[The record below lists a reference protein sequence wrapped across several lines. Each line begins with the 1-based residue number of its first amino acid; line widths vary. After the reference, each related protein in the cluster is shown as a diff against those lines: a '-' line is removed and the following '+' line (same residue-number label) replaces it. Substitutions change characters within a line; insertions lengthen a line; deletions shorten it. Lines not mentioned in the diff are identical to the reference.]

1 MASAS
6 ATGPSERSE
15 TVNGVERAVE
25 VLNLF
30 SRATGTLGVTEI
42 SQELGYAKAVV
53 HRILQ
58 AFKAKGYVDVDEQTR
73 RYSLGP
79 NAVFLGLAYL
89 DRLDVRSVARDA
101 LHELSDAT
109 NETATLSIR
118 FGFERVYVDQINPSR
133 DIQMVVSLG
142 KPFPLHAGAS
152 SRAFLAFL
160 PQDEQDAYLST
171 GALAAVTDQT
181 MIDPEQIREEL
192 ARVRL
197 DGFAKSVGESDPGT
211 VAAAAPIFDRDG
223 LCAVMSVCGP
233 RERLEDQLD
242 AAAKKCRELAKRTSA
257 RLGHR

>member
-1 MASAS
+1 MP
-6 ATGPSERSE
+6 GDRSE

-30 SRATGTLGVTEI
+30 SRADGTLGVTEI
-42 SQELGYAKAVV
+42 SLELGYAKAVV

-58 AFKAKGYVDVDEQTR
+58 AFRAKGYVEVDEQTR

-79 NAVFLGLAYL
+79 NAVFLGLSYL

-101 LHELSDAT
+101 LHELSEAT

-118 FGFERVYVDQINPSR
+118 FGDERVYVDQINPSR
-133 DIQMVVSLG
+133 DVQMVVSLG
-142 KPFPLHAGAS
+142 NPFPLHAGAS

-160 PQDEQDAYLST
+160 PTAEQERYLSA
-171 GALAAVTDQT
+171 GPLAAVTDKT
-181 MIDPEQIREEL
+181 MVDPELIRADLVRIREIGL
-192 ARVRL
+192 
-197 DGFAKSVGESDPGT
+197 AKSVGESDPGT

-223 LCAVMSVCGP
+223 ICAVMSVCGP
-233 RERLEDQLD
+233 RERLESQLD
-242 AAAKKCRELAKRTSA
+242 AAALKLRELAKRTSA

>member
-1 MASAS
+1 M
-6 ATGPSERSE
+6 PSERSE

-58 AFKAKGYVDVDEQTR
+58 AFKAKGYVEIDEQTR

-79 NAVFLGLAYL
+79 SAVFLGLSYL

-118 FGFERVYVDQINPSR
+118 FGDERVYVDQVNPSR
-133 DIQMVVSLG
+133 DVQMVVSLG

-160 PQDEQDAYLST
+160 PDAEQERYLTS
-171 GALAAVTDQT
+171 GPLAAVTDQT
-181 MIDPEQIREEL
+181 MVDPDEIREEL
-192 ARVRL
+192 ARIRL
-197 DGFAKSVGESDPGT
+197 AGFAKSVGESDPGT

-223 LCAVMSVCGP
+223 LCAVISVCGP
-233 RERLEDQLD
+233 RERLEPNLD
-242 AAAKKCRELAKRTSA
+242 AAGAKARELAKRTSA

>member
-1 MASAS
+1 M
-6 ATGPSERSE
+6 PSDRSE

-30 SRATGTLGVTEI
+30 SRAPGTLGVTEI
-42 SQELGYAKAVV
+42 SHELGYAKAVV

-58 AFKAKGYVDVDEQTR
+58 AFKAKGYVEVDEQTR

-79 NAVFLGLAYL
+79 NAVFLGLSYL
-89 DRLDVRSVARDA
+89 DRLDVRSVARGA
-101 LHELSDAT
+101 LQELSQET

-118 FGFERVYVDQINPSR
+118 FGDERVYVDQVNPSR
-133 DIQMVVSLG
+133 DVQMVVSLG

-152 SRAFLAFL
+152 SRTFLAFL
-160 PQDEQDAYLST
+160 PPVEQERYLTS
-171 GALAAVTDQT
+171 GPLEAVTDQT
-181 MIDPEQIREEL
+181 MVDPDQIRADL
-192 ARVRL
+192 ARIREL
-197 DGFAKSVGESDPGT
+197 GLARSIGESDPGT

-233 RERLEDQLD
+233 RERLEANLD
-242 AAAKKCRELAKRTSA
+242 AAAAKLRELAKRTSA

>member
-1 MASAS
+1 M
-6 ATGPSERSE
+6 PSDRSE
-15 TVNGVERAVE
+15 TINGVERAVE

-30 SRATGTLGVTEI
+30 SRAPGTLGVTEI
-42 SQELGYAKAVV
+42 SMELGFAKAVV

-58 AFKAKGYVDVDEQTR
+58 AFRAKGYVELDEQTR

-79 NAVFLGLAYL
+79 NAVFLGLSYL

-109 NETATLSIR
+109 NETATLSVR
-118 FGFERVYVDQINPSR
+118 FGDERVYVDQINPSR
-133 DIQMVVSLG
+133 DVQMVVSLG

-152 SRAFLAFL
+152 SRAFLAYM
-160 PQDEQDAYLST
+160 PDAEQDRYLAQAS
-171 GALAAVTDQT
+171 LLAVTDQT
-181 MIDPEQIREEL
+181 MVDPAALRAELVRIR
-192 ARVRL
+192 AA
-197 DGFAKSVGESDPGT
+197 GYAKSVGESDPGT

-233 RERLEDQLD
+233 RERLAEQLD
-242 AAAKKCRELAKRTSA
+242 AAAVRLRELAKRTST

>member
-1 MASAS
+1 M
-6 ATGPSERSE
+6 PSDRSE

-30 SRATGTLGVTEI
+30 SRAPGTLGVTEI

-58 AFKAKGYVDVDEQTR
+58 AFKAKGYVEIDEQTR

-79 NAVFLGLAYL
+79 NAVFLGLSYL

-101 LHELSDAT
+101 LHDLSDAT

-118 FGFERVYVDQINPSR
+118 FGDERVYVDQVNPAR
-133 DIQMVVSLG
+133 DVQMVVSLG

-152 SRAFLAFL
+152 SRAFLAYL
-160 PQDEQDAYLST
+160 PDAEQERYLSN
-171 GALAAVTDQT
+171 GPLAAVTDQT
-181 MIDPEQIREEL
+181 MVDPEAIRDEL
-192 ARVRL
+192 AAIRL
-197 DGFAKSVGESDPGT
+197 AGFAKSVGESDPGT

-223 LCAVMSVCGP
+223 LCAVLSVCGP
-233 RERLEDQLD
+233 RERLEDNLD
-242 AAAKKCRELAKRTSA
+242 AAAKKVRELAKRTST

>member
-1 MASAS
+1 MP
-6 ATGPSERSE
+6 GEQGE

-30 SRATGTLGVTEI
+30 SRSPGSLGVTEI

-58 AFKAKGYVDVDEQTR
+58 AFKAKGYVEADEVTR

-79 NAVFLGLAYL
+79 SAVFLGLAYL
-89 DRLDVRSVARDA
+89 DRLDVRSVARSA
-101 LHELSDAT
+101 LAELSAAT

-118 FGFERVYVDQINPSR
+118 FGDERIYVDQVNPSR
-133 DIQMVVSLG
+133 DVQMVVSLG

-160 PQDEQDAYLST
+160 SDDEQAQYL
-171 GALAAVTDQT
+171 AKEDLAAVTDQT
-181 MIDPEQIREEL
+181 MVDPAALREEL
-192 ARVRL
+192 VRIRAEGL
-197 DGFAKSVGESDPGT
+197 ATSVGESDPGT
-211 VAAAAPIFDRDG
+211 VAAAAPVFDRDG
-223 LCAVMSVCGP
+223 LCAVISVCGP
-233 RERLEDQLD
+233 RERLEANLGHAGAMVRD
-242 AAAKKCRELAKRTSA
+242 LAKRTSA